1 MWGASCLVALLLTP
15 YWAYWF
21 FNSPMMD
28 LSHELSAVNPP
39 DRSQSRFH
47 YLRNVVISR
56 RKSSVRYLHAL
67 LDRCAW

>member
-28 LSHELSAVNPP
+28 LSHELSAVNP
-39 DRSQSRFH
+39 R
-47 YLRNVVISR
+47 IGR
-56 RKSSVRYLHAL
+56 RAVFTTSGM
-67 LDRCAW
+67 